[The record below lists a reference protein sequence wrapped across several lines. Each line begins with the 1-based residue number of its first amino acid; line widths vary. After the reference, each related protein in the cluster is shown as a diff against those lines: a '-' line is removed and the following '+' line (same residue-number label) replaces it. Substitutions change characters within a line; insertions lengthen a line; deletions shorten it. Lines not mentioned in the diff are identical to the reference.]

1 MKKYRLVL
9 FLVITVMVLL
19 PAFLLFAGGKKAKEE
34 PVLSI
39 LCFAEAYAIDEWVYP
54 FEEMYDC
61 KVNRTYAGTV
71 EEHYSKTKAAPDQYN
86 IVSIMSSRVRMYYD
100 DGLIR
105 EIPVDKLS
113 NWGELNAFFR
123 EGLVET
129 IEPGKEFYVPIAWGN
144 QDFIVNTKVVGD
156 KLKRPA

>member
-1 MKKYRLVL
+1 MRKYKLVL
-9 FLVITVMVLL
+9 FFVIAVMVVL
-19 PAFLLFAGGKKAKEE
+19 PAFLLFAGGSKAKEE

-54 FEEMYDC
+54 FEEMYNC

-100 DGLIR
+100 DGLIQ
-105 EIPVDKLS
+105 EIPVDQLS
-113 NWGELNAFFR
+113 NWRELNAFFR

-129 IEPGKEFYVPIAWGN
+129 IERGK
-144 QDFIVNTKVVGD
+144 
-156 KLKRPA
+156 